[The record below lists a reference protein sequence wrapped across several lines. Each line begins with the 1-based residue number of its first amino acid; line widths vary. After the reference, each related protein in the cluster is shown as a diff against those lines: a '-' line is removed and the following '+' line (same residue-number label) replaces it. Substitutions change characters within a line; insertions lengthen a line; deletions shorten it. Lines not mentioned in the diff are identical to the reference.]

1 MERNTWMSPASF
13 AGGGRS
19 ASVGG
24 SAAAGRRRTASF
36 VTMDYDELNQI
47 LELMRVHGLAE
58 FELERDDLHVR
69 LRKAETP
76 VATPSG
82 AGPVVPEVVTRASA
96 TAEAA
101 SGGTAESGESGATI
115 VEAPILGTFY
125 RASAPDVSPFVEI
138 GDVVKPGDVLCIIE
152 AMKLMNDIKSEHA
165 GEVVEIFA
173 ENGQPVQYGE
183 RLFSIRRA

>member
-1 MERNTWMSPASF
+1 
-13 AGGGRS
+13 
-19 ASVGG
+19 
-24 SAAAGRRRTASF
+24 
-36 VTMDYDELNQI
+36 MDYDEINQI

-58 FELERDDLHVR
+58 FELERGDLHIR

-76 VATPSG
+76 LATLPIPPG
-82 AGPVVPEVVTRASA
+82 AGPVVPEDLNRPSA
-96 TAEAA
+96 TAEAT
-101 SGGTAESGESGATI
+101 SGGTGESGAAI

-165 GEVVEIFA
+165 GEVVEIFV

-183 RLFSIRRA
+183 RLFSIRPA